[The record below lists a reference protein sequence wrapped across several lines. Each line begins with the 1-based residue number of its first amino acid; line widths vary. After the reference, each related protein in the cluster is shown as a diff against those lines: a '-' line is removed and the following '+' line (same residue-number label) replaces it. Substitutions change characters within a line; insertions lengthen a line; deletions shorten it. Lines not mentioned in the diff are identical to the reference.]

1 MDRRLF
7 IITLIIFVNVL
18 GSGLILPLLPF
29 FAENMGA
36 NAVVVGLFIS
46 TYPFFSILA
55 GPPLGVLSDKYGRK
69 PVLLIS
75 IVGSIIGFVL
85 LGVATSLPLLF
96 LSRVIDGV
104 SAGNMST
111 AKAAIADIT
120 SREERVSK
128 IGFTFAAESLGLIL
142 GPVLGG
148 LFAGYGFTV
157 AAYIAAGISVVC
169 LLLTL
174 FFFDETKTRQAEEVE
189 ERPTSQV
196 RVWLKVL
203 HNPHT
208 RSYVLV
214 VFLIQLLIMM
224 MWGALALSAKARFGF
239 GGTELGYISAFA
251 ATIGILAQT
260 FLLKLLTS
268 RAKEKTIIVLA
279 LVAMTVGLALLAL
292 SLDVAMMLI
301 GVGLL
306 AASFNIGMPTTIGL
320 VSKLS
325 DEREQGNVMGTTNSA
340 IGLGMVVGPVFATSL
355 LGLWLPGPYWVASGL
370 GVVAVLFS
378 LRQIQNAPTL
388 PSPVFVEEASTDIGE
403 D

>member
-1 MDRRLF
+1 MWQVNLLPMDRRLF
-7 IITLIIFVNVL
+7 IVTLIIFVNVL

-69 PVLLIS
+69 PVLVIS
-75 IVGSIIGFVL
+75 IIGSIIGFVM
-85 LGVATSLPLLF
+85 LGIATSLPLLF

-111 AKAAIADIT
+111 AKAAIADVT
-120 SREERVSK
+120 TREERVTK
-128 IGFTFAAESLGLIL
+128 LGFTFAAESLGLIL

-157 AAYIAAGISVVC
+157 AAYIAAGISTVC

-174 FFFDETKTRQAEEVE
+174 FFFKETKTKPAEAVE
-189 ERPTSQV
+189 EKTSQV
-196 RVWLKVL
+196 SEWLKVL

-208 RSYVLV
+208 RSYILI

-251 ATIGILAQT
+251 ATTGILSQT
-260 FLLKLLTS
+260 FLLKLLAS
-268 RAKEKTIIVLA
+268 RVKEKTIILLA
-279 LVAMTVGLALLAL
+279 LLTMTVGQTLLAL
-292 SLDVAMMLI
+292 SLDVVMMLV
-301 GVGLL
+301 GVGSM

-355 LGLWLPGPYWVASGL
+355 LSLWLPGPYWVASGL
-370 GVVAVLFS
+370 GVLAVVFS
-378 LRQIQNAPTL
+378 LNQLRSQPSVTHRTL
-388 PSPVFVEEASTDIGE
+388 P
-403 D
+403 